1 MVLINHI
8 FFNRKIVK
16 MMKEM
21 MRERERR
28 RKKLRTNQGIPLD
41 EPHHGRDV
49 QEKNDEYL
57 N

>member
-28 RKKLRTNQGIPLD
+28 RQMEADMPIDPYRQL
-41 EPHHGRDV
+41 
-49 QEKNDEYL
+49 
-57 N
+57 